1 MEVQS
6 KPWCFSWC
14 QTPPRF
20 CTSIW
25 KAPDECS
32 LFLFLMSSMEDK
44 SYFLFLLSSS
54 MEDKRRLLK
63 KPSSSTGD
71 ERFFYVFYL
80 RPWATSISFTF
91 FIVAHG
97 RRTFFLHFLA
107 SPAGDEHSFYI
118 LLSSP
123 AGEEHSF
130 LFYYLPPRRKT
141 VCFLFFVHPRH
152 RKVFLFHRIYIELT

>member
-1 MEVQS
+1 MDVQS

-54 MEDKRRLLK
+54 MEEKRRLLK
-63 KPSSSTGD
+63 KTSSSMED
-71 ERFFYVFYL
+71 EYSFYIFL
-80 RPWATSISFTF
+80 FLPWKKMSSVKISF
-91 FIVAHG
+91 VVHG
-97 RRTFFLHFLA
+97 RRAFFLHFLA
-107 SPAGDEHSFYI
+107 SSAGEEHSFYI
-118 LLSSP
+118 LLSS
-123 AGEEHSF
+123 AAAEDR
-130 LFYYLPPRRKT
+130 LFSVFCSSKASESLP
-141 VCFLFFVHPRH
+141 FS
-152 RKVFLFHRIYIELT
+152 